1 VFSLVMCFACA
12 IACYEPVTPARA
24 HNSCNDVRCRTN
36 TIPLQSLCFTVF
48 ICLGVLTSH
57 VLPLCHSLIPPVA
70 AYCSAALGPRSRCYL
85 WSSSTSGGAGPEV
98 RP

>member
-1 VFSLVMCFACA
+1 MLRFVH
-12 IACYEPVTPARA
+12 VTLARV
-24 HNSCNDVRCRTN
+24 HKCCDDVRCRTN
-36 TIPLQSLCFTVF
+36 PIPLQSLCFTVF

-70 AYCSAALGPRSRCYL
+70 TYCSAALDQRSPCCL
-85 WSSSTSGGAGPEV
+85 WSSSTSAGVGREV